1 MQAGGFTPEQ
11 GLTMHHASRIP
22 TWLARATARAAAT
35 LAIVALALAAPAQA
49 SGQVEIKDFGF
60 YDLSVDGSVPAP
72 EDISGSRNI
81 VSNIRLQRQTEE
93 IDAQLGRSFG
103 FRFRVTDPALHGQ
116 TLTLRTIFPPL
127 TNPESKRTMVT
138 QDRPFTGSSEVLY
151 DGYRFDYDWEMA
163 EGIWTFQVLHKGRV
177 IAEKKFKVIIPMN

>member
-1 MQAGGFTPEQ
+1 MQQAHRLQ
-11 GLTMHHASRIP
+11 
-22 TWLARATARAAAT
+22 TWLARALAP
-35 LAIVALALAAPAQA
+35 LAILALAFAPPAAA
-49 SGQVEIKDFGF
+49 SGQVEIQDYGF

-72 EDISGSRNI
+72 KDVSGTRNI

-103 FRFRVTDPALHGQ
+103 FRFRIADPALHGK

-127 TNPESKRTMVT
+127 TNPESKRTMTT
-138 QDRPFTGSSEVLY
+138 QDRAFTATGESVY

-163 EGIWTFQVLHKGRV
+163 EGIWTFQILHNGKV
-177 IAEKKFKVIIPMN
+177 IGEKKFKVIIPMN

>member
-1 MQAGGFTPEQ
+1 MQ
-11 GLTMHHASRIP
+11 HASQIF
-22 TWLARATARAAAT
+22 TWLARAAAP
-35 LAIVALALAAPAQA
+35 LAVVALALAAPAQA

-127 TNPESKRTMVT
+127 TNPESKRTMGT
-138 QDRPFTGSSEVLY
+138 QDRTFVGTSELLY

>member
-1 MQAGGFTPEQ
+1 MQNAHPIQ
-11 GLTMHHASRIP
+11 V
-22 TWLARATARAAAT
+22 WLARA
-35 LAIVALALAAPAQA
+35 LAPLVLVALALAAPARA

-81 VSNIRLQRQTEE
+81 VSNIRLQRQTQE

-103 FRFRVTDPALHGQ
+103 FRFRIADPALYGQ
-116 TLTLRTIFPPL
+116 QLTLRTIFPPL
-127 TNPESKRTMVT
+127 TNPESRRTMTT
-138 QDRPFTGSSEVLY
+138 QDRPFTGTNELLY

-163 EGIWTFQVLHKGRV
+163 EGIWTFQILHRGRV
-177 IAEKKFKVIIPMN
+177 IAEKKFKVIIPLN

>member
-1 MQAGGFTPEQ
+1 
-11 GLTMHHASRIP
+11 MHHVLRTH
-22 TWLARATARAAAT
+22 TWLARA
-35 LAIVALALAAPAQA
+35 LAPLVLLALALAAPAQA

-72 EDISGSRNI
+72 DDISGSRNI

-103 FRFRVTDPALHGQ
+103 FRFRVTDPSLHGK

-127 TNPESKRTMVT
+127 TNPESKRTMAT
-138 QDRPFTGSSEVLY
+138 QDRTFIGSSELLY

-163 EGIWTFQVLHKGRV
+163 EGIWTFQVLHNGRV
-177 IAEKKFKVIIPMN
+177 IGEKKFKVIIPMN

>member
-1 MQAGGFTPEQ
+1 MQ
-11 GLTMHHASRIP
+11 HAHRIP
-22 TWLARATARAAAT
+22 VWLARV
-35 LAIVALALAAPAQA
+35 LAPILVLALALAAPARA

-72 EDISGSRNI
+72 EDVSGSRNI
-81 VSNIRLQRQTEE
+81 VSNIRLQRQTQE

-103 FRFRVTDPALHGQ
+103 YRFRVTDPALMGQ

-127 TNPESKRTMVT
+127 TNPDSRRTMTT
-138 QDRPFTGSSEVLY
+138 QDRPFVGTGELLY

-177 IAEKKFKVIIPMN
+177 IAEKKFKVIIPLN

>member
-1 MQAGGFTPEQ
+1 MTYAHRTQ
-11 GLTMHHASRIP
+11 L
-22 TWLARATARAAAT
+22 WLARA
-35 LAIVALALAAPAQA
+35 LAPLFVLALALATPAQA

-103 FRFRVTDPALHGQ
+103 FRFRIADPALHGQ
-116 TLTLRTIFPPL
+116 QLTLRTIFPPL

-138 QDRPFTGSSEVLY
+138 QDRPFTGSSELLY

-163 EGIWTFQVLHKGRV
+163 EGIWTFQILHNGKV
-177 IAEKKFKVIIPMN
+177 IGEKKFKVIIPMN

>member
-1 MQAGGFTPEQ
+1 MQD
-11 GLTMHHASRIP
+11 ASRNL
-22 TWLARATARAAAT
+22 TWLARAAAT

-116 TLTLRTIFPPL
+116 QLTLRTIFPPL
-127 TNPESKRTMVT
+127 TNPESKRTMGT
-138 QDRPFTGSSEVLY
+138 QDRTFVGTSELLY

>member
-1 MQAGGFTPEQ
+1 MQHPF
-11 GLTMHHASRIP
+11 RIHS
-22 TWLARATARAAAT
+22 WLARATARVAAT
-35 LAIVALALAAPAQA
+35 LAVLALAFAAPAQA
-49 SGQVEIKDFGF
+49 SGQIEIRDYGF

-72 EDISGSRNI
+72 EDISGARNI

-103 FRFRVTDPALHGQ
+103 FRFRVVDPKLIGQ
-116 TLTLRTIFPPL
+116 PLTLRTIFPPL
-127 TNPESKRTMVT
+127 TNPESKRTMTT
-138 QDRPFTGSSEVLY
+138 QDRHFVGSSELLY

-163 EGIWTFQVLHKGRV
+163 EGIWTFQILHQGRV

>member
-1 MQAGGFTPEQ
+1 MQ
-11 GLTMHHASRIP
+11 HASQIF
-22 TWLARATARAAAT
+22 TWLARAAAP
-35 LAIVALALAAPAQA
+35 LAVVAHALAAPAQA

-127 TNPESKRTMVT
+127 TNPESKRTMGT
-138 QDRPFTGSSEVLY
+138 QDRTFVGTSELLY

>member
-1 MQAGGFTPEQ
+1 MLHHHTQIRRIQ
-11 GLTMHHASRIP
+11 G
-22 TWLARATARAAAT
+22 WLARA
-35 LAIVALALAAPAQA
+35 LAPLAVLALALASPPAAKA
-49 SGQVEIKDFGF
+49 SGQVEIKDYGF
-60 YDLSVDGSVPAP
+60 YDLSVDGNVPAP

-103 FRFRVTDPALHGQ
+103 FRFRVTDPALIGQ
-116 TLTLRTIFPPL
+116 QLTLRTIFPPL
-127 TNPESKRTMVT
+127 TNPESRRTMTT
-138 QDRPFTGSSEVLY
+138 QDRPFTGTGELLY

-163 EGIWTFQVLHKGRV
+163 EGIWTFQILHRGRV

>member
-1 MQAGGFTPEQ
+1 
-11 GLTMHHASRIP
+11 MHHAHRP
-22 TWLARATARAAAT
+22 HAWLARAFAPLLILT
-35 LAIVALALAAPAQA
+35 LALTAPVAA

-72 EDISGSRNI
+72 GDISGSRNI

-103 FRFRVTDPALHGQ
+103 FRFRVTDPALYGR

-127 TNPESKRTMVT
+127 TNPESRRTMTT
-138 QDRPFTGSSEVLY
+138 QDRPFTATGETLY

-163 EGIWTFQVLHKGRV
+163 EGIWTFQVVHNGKV

>member
-1 MQAGGFTPEQ
+1 MQ
-11 GLTMHHASRIP
+11 HASRIP
-22 TWLARATARAAAT
+22 AWLARTLAP
-35 LAIVALALAAPAQA
+35 LAIVALALAAPALA

-103 FRFRVTDPALHGQ
+103 FRFRVTDPALYGK

-163 EGIWTFQVLHKGRV
+163 EGIWTFQVLHNGRV

>member
-1 MQAGGFTPEQ
+1 MQKHRTP
-11 GLTMHHASRIP
+11 LWTFRVLAPLLILAAFAAAP
-22 TWLARATARAAAT
+22 VARA
-35 LAIVALALAAPAQA
+35 
-49 SGQVEIKDFGF
+49 SQVEIKDYGF

-72 EDISGSRNI
+72 EDVSGSRNI
-81 VSNIRLQRQTEE
+81 VSNIRLQRQTDE

-103 FRFRVTDPALHGQ
+103 FRFRIADPSLVGR

-127 TNPESKRTMVT
+127 SNPETKRTMST
-138 QDRPFTGSSEVLY
+138 QDRNFTVGSTGDVLY

-163 EGIWTFQVLHKGRV
+163 EGIWTFQILDGSRV

>member
-1 MQAGGFTPEQ
+1 
-11 GLTMHHASRIP
+11 MHHAHRTH
-22 TWLARATARAAAT
+22 TWLARA
-35 LAIVALALAAPAQA
+35 LAPLVLLALALAAPAQA

-72 EDISGSRNI
+72 DDISGSRNV

-103 FRFRVTDPALHGQ
+103 FRFRIADPALYGRQ
-116 TLTLRTIFPPL
+116 LTLRTIFPPL
-127 TNPESKRTMVT
+127 TNPESKRTMTT
-138 QDRPFTGSSEVLY
+138 QDRPFTGTSELLY

-163 EGIWTFQVLHKGRV
+163 EGIWTFQILHNGKV
-177 IAEKKFKVIIPMN
+177 IGEKKFKVIIPMN

>member
-1 MQAGGFTPEQ
+1 MQ
-11 GLTMHHASRIP
+11 HASRIP
-22 TWLARATARAAAT
+22 AWLARALAP
-35 LAIVALALAAPAQA
+35 LAIVALALTAPAQA
-49 SGQVEIKDFGF
+49 SGQVEIRDFGF

-116 TLTLRTIFPPL
+116 QLTLRTIFPPL
-127 TNPESKRTMVT
+127 TNPESKRTMAT
-138 QDRPFTGSSEVLY
+138 QDRTFVGSNELLY

>member
-1 MQAGGFTPEQ
+1 MQ
-11 GLTMHHASRIP
+11 HAHRIQV
-22 TWLARATARAAAT
+22 WLARALAP
-35 LAIVALALAAPAQA
+35 LAIAALALAAPAQA

-72 EDISGSRNI
+72 DDISGSRNI

-103 FRFRVTDPALHGQ
+103 FRFRITDPALMGKE
-116 TLTLRTIFPPL
+116 LTLRTIFPRL
-127 TNPESKRTMVT
+127 TNPESKRTMAT
-138 QDRPFTGSSEVLY
+138 QDRTFVGTSELLY

-163 EGIWTFQVLHKGRV
+163 EGIWTFQILHKGRV
-177 IAEKKFKVIIPMN
+177 ISEKKFKVIIPMN

>member
-1 MQAGGFTPEQ
+1 MTQV
-11 GLTMHHASRIP
+11 HRIRL
-22 TWLARATARAAAT
+22 WLARAAAPF
-35 LAIVALALAAPAQA
+35 LVLALALAATPAQA

-72 EDISGSRNI
+72 EDISGSRNV

-103 FRFRVTDPALHGQ
+103 FRFRITDPALYGKQ
-116 TLTLRTIFPPL
+116 LTLRTIFPPL
-127 TNPESKRTMVT
+127 TNPESRRTMTT
-138 QDRPFTGSSEVLY
+138 QDRPFTGTSELLY

-163 EGIWTFQVLHKGRV
+163 EGIWTFQVLHNGKI

>member
-1 MQAGGFTPEQ
+1 MTH
-11 GLTMHHASRIP
+11 THRIH
-22 TWLARATARAAAT
+22 TWLTRA
-35 LAIVALALAAPAQA
+35 LAPLAVLALALAAPVQA

-72 EDISGSRNI
+72 DDISGSRNI

-103 FRFRVTDPALHGQ
+103 FRFRITDPALYGQ
-116 TLTLRTIFPPL
+116 PLTLRTIFPPL

-138 QDRPFTGSSEVLY
+138 QDRPFTGTSEVLY

-163 EGIWTFQVLHKGRV
+163 EGIWTFQILHNGKV
-177 IAEKKFKVIIPMN
+177 IGEKKFKVIIPMN

>member
-1 MQAGGFTPEQ
+1 MQLAHRF
-11 GLTMHHASRIP
+11 RFR
-22 TWLARATARAAAT
+22 LARA
-35 LAIVALALAAPAQA
+35 LAPLAVLALALAAPVHA
-49 SGQVEIKDFGF
+49 SGQVEIQDYGF

-72 EDISGSRNI
+72 GDISGSRNI

-103 FRFRVTDPALHGQ
+103 FRFRITDPALYGQ

-127 TNPESKRTMVT
+127 TNPESKRTMTT
-138 QDRPFTGSSEVLY
+138 QDRPFTATGESVY

-163 EGIWTFQVLHKGRV
+163 EGIWTFQVVHNGKV